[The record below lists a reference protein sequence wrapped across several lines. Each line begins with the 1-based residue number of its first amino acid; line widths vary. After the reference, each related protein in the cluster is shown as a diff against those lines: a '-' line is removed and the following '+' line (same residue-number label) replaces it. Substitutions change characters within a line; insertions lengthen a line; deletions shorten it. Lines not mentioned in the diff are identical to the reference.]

1 MRVRNK
7 NLKQIV
13 QYKNNLLMATKLKKM
28 FDNKSIILIKVSQ
41 YFTLI
46 KLNKVAQ

>member
-13 QYKNNLLMATKLKKM
+13 QHKNNLLMATKLKKM
-28 FDNKSIILIKVSQ
+28 FDNKTIILIKVFTIF
-41 YFTLI
+41 YFNQT
-46 KLNKVAQ
+46 

>member
-13 QYKNNLLMATKLKKM
+13 QFKNNLLMATKLKKM
-28 FDNKSIILIKVSQ
+28 FDNKTIILIKVFTIF
-41 YFTLI
+41 YFNQT
-46 KLNKVAQ
+46 

>member
-13 QYKNNLLMATKLKKM
+13 QYKNNLLMATKFKKM
-28 FDNKSIILIKVSQ
+28 FDNKTVILIKVFTIF
-41 YFTLI
+41 YFNQT
-46 KLNKVAQ
+46 